1 VGRAEL
7 GLDVKGG
14 CEGMA
19 NKLRVELEAQG
30 ITVFNADRQAVLW
43 HPEKDR

>member
-1 VGRAEL
+1 
-7 GLDVKGG
+7 
-14 CEGMA
+14 MA

-43 HPEKDR
+43 HPEKDRRAKLRGE